1 MELKINKV
9 NNFLLQF
16 IDIQLFANSSFII
29 HHFFMSSLLDLFLH
43 LDKHVESFF
52 LNYQTLSYF
61 LICLILFCE
70 TGLVVTPFLPGDSLL
85 FAVGATIAKV
95 GILNIY
101 VMIPLMIVAVLLGDN
116 VNYFMGKFIGNSLFE
131 SENPILKK
139 FLKREYLTET
149 EAFYEKH
156 GGKTVIMARF
166 VPIVRTFAPFVAGIG
181 AMDYRKYIGF
191 CIGGGILWV
200 TGLTLLG
207 YFFGQ
212 LEFVKKNFELVVV
225 GIIVVSVLPM
235 VFEVVKAKL
244 NKEN

>member
-1 MELKINKV
+1 M
-9 NNFLLQF
+9 
-16 IDIQLFANSSFII
+16 SSFI
-29 HHFFMSSLLDLFLH
+29 DLFLH

-95 GILNIY
+95 GILNIC

-116 VNYFMGKFIGNSLFE
+116 VNYFMGKFIGNRLFE
-131 SENPILKK
+131 SDNPLLKR
-139 FLKREYLTET
+139 FLKREYLTQT

-200 TGLTLLG
+200 VSLTLLG

-212 LEFVKKNFELVVV
+212 LEFVKKNFELVVL
-225 GIIVVSVLPM
+225 GIIAVSVLPM

-244 NKEN
+244 NKGK

>member
-1 MELKINKV
+1 M
-9 NNFLLQF
+9 
-16 IDIQLFANSSFII
+16 ASFI
-29 HHFFMSSLLDLFLH
+29 DLFLH

-95 GILNIY
+95 GILNIWL
-101 VMIPLMIVAVLLGDN
+101 MIPLMIIAVLLGDN
-116 VNYFMGKFIGNSLFE
+116 VNYFMGKFIGNRLFE
-131 SENPILKK
+131 SENPFLKK
-139 FLKREYLTET
+139 FLKREYLTKT

-181 AMDYRKYIGF
+181 AMDYRKYIGY

-207 YFFGQ
+207 YYFGQ
-212 LEFVKKNFELVVV
+212 LEFVKKNFELVVL
-225 GIIVVSVLPM
+225 GIIGISVLPM
-235 VFEVVKAKL
+235 VFEIVKAKMGK
-244 NKEN
+244 N

>member
-1 MELKINKV
+1 M
-9 NNFLLQF
+9 
-16 IDIQLFANSSFII
+16 ASFI
-29 HHFFMSSLLDLFLH
+29 DLFLH

-95 GILNIY
+95 GILNIWL
-101 VMIPLMIVAVLLGDN
+101 MIPLMIIAVLLGDN
-116 VNYFMGKFIGNSLFE
+116 VNYFMGKFIGNRLFE
-131 SENPILKK
+131 SQNPFLKK
-139 FLKREYLTET
+139 FLKREYLTKT

-181 AMDYRKYIGF
+181 AMDYRKYIGY

-207 YFFGQ
+207 YYFGQ
-212 LEFVKKNFELVVV
+212 LEFVKKNFELVVL
-225 GIIVVSVLPM
+225 GIIGISVLPM
-235 VFEVVKAKL
+235 VFEIVKAKMGK
-244 NKEN
+244 N

>member
-1 MELKINKV
+1 M
-9 NNFLLQF
+9 
-16 IDIQLFANSSFII
+16 ASFI
-29 HHFFMSSLLDLFLH
+29 DLFLH

-95 GILNIY
+95 GILNIS

-116 VNYFMGKFIGNSLFE
+116 VNYFMGKFIGNRLFE
-131 SENPILKK
+131 SEHPLLKK
-139 FLKREYLTET
+139 FLKREYLTKT

-181 AMDYRKYIGF
+181 AMDYRKYIGY

-207 YFFGQ
+207 YYFGQ
-212 LEFVKKNFELVVV
+212 LEFVKKNFELVVL
-225 GIIVVSVLPM
+225 GIIGISVLPM
-235 VFEVVKAKL
+235 VFEIVKAKMS
-244 NKEN
+244 KTA

>member
-1 MELKINKV
+1 
-9 NNFLLQF
+9 
-16 IDIQLFANSSFII
+16 
-29 HHFFMSSLLDLFLH
+29 MSSLLDLFLH

>member
-1 MELKINKV
+1 M
-9 NNFLLQF
+9 
-16 IDIQLFANSSFII
+16 SSFI
-29 HHFFMSSLLDLFLH
+29 DLFLH

-116 VNYFMGKFIGNSLFE
+116 VNYFMGKFIGNRLFE
-131 SENPILKK
+131 SDNPFLKR
-139 FLKREYLTET
+139 FLKREYLTQT

-200 TGLTLLG
+200 VGLTLLG

-212 LEFVKKNFELVVV
+212 LEFVKKNFELVVL
-225 GIIVVSVLPM
+225 GIIAVSVLPM
-235 VFEVVKAKL
+235 VFEIVKAKL
-244 NKEN
+244 NKAN

>member
-1 MELKINKV
+1 M
-9 NNFLLQF
+9 
-16 IDIQLFANSSFII
+16 ASFI
-29 HHFFMSSLLDLFLH
+29 DLFLH

-95 GILNIY
+95 GILNIWL
-101 VMIPLMIVAVLLGDN
+101 MIPLMIIAVLLGDN
-116 VNYFMGKFIGNSLFE
+116 VNYFMGKFIGNRLFE
-131 SENPILKK
+131 SKNPFLKK
-139 FLKREYLTET
+139 FLKREYLTKT

-181 AMDYRKYIGF
+181 AMNYRKYIGY

-207 YFFGQ
+207 YYFGQ
-212 LEFVKKNFELVVV
+212 LEFVKKNFELVVL
-225 GIIVVSVLPM
+225 GIIGISVLPM
-235 VFEVVKAKL
+235 VFEIVKAKMG
-244 NKEN
+244 KGVWIRII

>member
-1 MELKINKV
+1 M
-9 NNFLLQF
+9 
-16 IDIQLFANSSFII
+16 ASFI
-29 HHFFMSSLLDLFLH
+29 DLFLH

-95 GILNIY
+95 GILNIWL
-101 VMIPLMIVAVLLGDN
+101 MIPLMIIAVLMGDN
-116 VNYFMGKFIGNSLFE
+116 VNYFMGKFIGAKLFE
-131 SENPILKK
+131 SDNPILKK
-139 FLKREYLTET
+139 FLKRDYLTKT
-149 EAFYEKH
+149 EAFYETH

-181 AMDYRKYIGF
+181 AMDYRKYIGY

-212 LEFVKKNFELVVV
+212 LEFVKKNFELVVL
-225 GIIVVSVLPM
+225 GIIFISVLPM
-235 VFEVVKAKL
+235 VFEIVKAKMK
-244 NKEN
+244 NA

>member
-1 MELKINKV
+1 M
-9 NNFLLQF
+9 
-16 IDIQLFANSSFII
+16 ASFI
-29 HHFFMSSLLDLFLH
+29 DLFLH

-95 GILNIY
+95 GILNIWL
-101 VMIPLMIVAVLLGDN
+101 MIPLMIIAVLLGDN
-116 VNYFMGKFIGNSLFE
+116 VNYFMGKFIGNRLFE
-131 SENPILKK
+131 SENPFLKK
-139 FLKREYLTET
+139 FLKREYLTKT

-181 AMDYRKYIGF
+181 AMDYRKYIGY

-207 YFFGQ
+207 YYFGQ
-212 LEFVKKNFELVVV
+212 LEFVKKNFELVVL
-225 GIIVVSVLPM
+225 GIIGISVLPM
-235 VFEVVKAKL
+235 VFEIVKAKM
-244 NKEN
+244 NKTT

>member
-1 MELKINKV
+1 M
-9 NNFLLQF
+9 
-16 IDIQLFANSSFII
+16 ASFI
-29 HHFFMSSLLDLFLH
+29 DLFLH

-95 GILNIY
+95 GILNIWL
-101 VMIPLMIVAVLLGDN
+101 MIPLMIIAVLLGDN
-116 VNYFMGKFIGNSLFE
+116 VNYFMGKFIGNRLFE
-131 SENPILKK
+131 SENKFLKK
-139 FLKREYLTET
+139 FLKREYLTKT
-149 EAFYEKH
+149 EAFYEKN

-181 AMDYRKYIGF
+181 AMDYRKYIGY

-207 YFFGQ
+207 YYFGQ
-212 LEFVKKNFELVVV
+212 LELVKKNFELVVL
-225 GIIVVSVLPM
+225 GIIGISVLPM
-235 VFEVVKAKL
+235 VFEIVKAKMAK
-244 NKEN
+244 N

>member
-1 MELKINKV
+1 M
-9 NNFLLQF
+9 
-16 IDIQLFANSSFII
+16 SSFI
-29 HHFFMSSLLDLFLH
+29 DLFLH

-116 VNYFMGKFIGNSLFE
+116 VNYFMGKFIGNRLFE
-131 SENPILKK
+131 SDNPFLKR
-139 FLKREYLTET
+139 FLKREYLTQT
-149 EAFYEKH
+149 EVFYEKH

-181 AMDYRKYIGF
+181 AMDYRKYIGY

-200 TGLTLLG
+200 VGLTLLG

-212 LEFVKKNFELVVV
+212 LEFVKKNFELVVL
-225 GIIVVSVLPM
+225 GIIAVSVLPM
-235 VFEVVKAKL
+235 VFEIVKAKL
-244 NKEN
+244 NKAN

>member
-1 MELKINKV
+1 M
-9 NNFLLQF
+9 
-16 IDIQLFANSSFII
+16 SSFI
-29 HHFFMSSLLDLFLH
+29 DLFLN

-116 VNYFMGKFIGNSLFE
+116 VNYFMGKFIGNRLFE
-131 SENPILKK
+131 SENPLLKR
-139 FLKREYLTET
+139 FLKREYLTQT

-200 TGLTLLG
+200 VSLTLLG

-212 LEFVKKNFELVVV
+212 LEFVKKNFELVVL
-225 GIIVVSVLPM
+225 GIIGVSVLPM
-235 VFEVVKAKL
+235 VFEIVKAKL
-244 NKEN
+244 NKAN